1 MEKLF
6 EGMDIPETDKVE
18 LQEAFDKAVLK
29 KTTEMIDEHV
39 DSLVTEK
46 VEALEEEY
54 KEKVVFLEDSLD
66 GYLDTVVEDFITE
79 NAPVYEAEI
88 NEAKAKTLLEKFD
101 EMATIMGIDMLK
113 IQEAKEEKDDED
125 EEEEGKSKEELED
138 KLSEMAERVV
148 EAKREADKY
157 LQAGVVKE
165 VSEGLSVLETA
176 KFEKLAEMV
185 PFEREPSYLEKLE
198 VIKEQ
203 IMDSR
208 ADDFDANIELPGS
221 AFRHDKQ
228 PDVADALNWKKYV

>member
-6 EGMDIPETDKVE
+6 EGMDIPETDKVA

-39 DSLVTEK
+39 ESLVTEK

-54 KEKVVFLEDSLD
+54 EEKVVFLEDSLD
-66 GYLDTVVEDFITE
+66 GYLDTVVEDFIQE
-79 NAPVYEAEI
+79 NAPVYEAQI
-88 NEAKAKTLLEKFD
+88 SEAKTKSLLEKFD

-113 IQEAKEEKDDED
+113 IQEAKEEEDEEE

-148 EAKREADKY
+148 AAKREADKY
-157 LQAGVVKE
+157 LKAGVIKE
-165 VSEGLSVLETA
+165 TAEGLTVLETA
-176 KFEKLAEMV
+176 KFEKLSEMV
-185 PFEREPSYLEKLE
+185 PFEREPAYLDKLE
-198 VIKEQ
+198 IIKEQ

-208 ADDFDANIELPGS
+208 SDDFNAEVELPS
-221 AFRHDKQ
+221 NAFRHNQQ
-228 PDVADALNWKKYV
+228 PDVASALDWKKYV